1 MTESTYHSASSPANR
16 SAGVRSA
23 GDTKMADGQALLEV
37 RDLHVDFQTYGGVVQ
52 AVRGVSFDVAPGQTL
67 AIVGESGCGKSVTV
81 QSLMGLIPMP
91 PGRIHKGTA
100 TLRGHDILAS
110 KFQGGQDI
118 RGREISMIFQDPMTS
133 LNPTMTIGRQIAE
146 TLEVHRGYSQTQAL
160 SRAVELLEMSKIPEA
175 AKRAKQYPFEFSG
188 GMLQRAMIAMA
199 IACEPA
205 ILVADEPTT
214 ALDVTIQAQ
223 ILDLLGDL
231 QKATGMAIIL
241 ITHDLGVVARMA
253 DDVMVMYAGEIVER
267 GSVDDIFYRSGHPY
281 TQGLRLAMPTNQPS
295 DDGAQEQ
302 ALIAIDGSPPD
313 LFNPPTGC
321 AYHPRCPH
329 AMTVCA
335 RMAPSHYEL
344 TDGTVGNH
352 QAACWLHDEQCP
364 DPAEQRS

>member
-1 MTESTYHSASSPANR
+1 MPRSTTQNSASTEPAESI
-16 SAGVRSA
+16 SAQPSA
-23 GDTKMADGQALLEV
+23 TREPLLQV
-37 RDLHVDFQTYGGVVQ
+37 DNLHVDFQTYGGVVQ
-52 AVRGVSFDVAPGQTL
+52 AVRGVSFDVAAGQTL

-91 PGRIHKGTA
+91 PGRIHKSTA

-110 KFQGGQDI
+110 KFIEGRDV

-146 TLEVHRGYSQTQAL
+146 TLEVHRGYGQSQAF

-223 ILDLLGDL
+223 ILDLLADL
-231 QKATGMAIIL
+231 QQETGMAIIL

-253 DDVMVMYAGEIVER
+253 DDVMVMYAGEVVER

-281 TQGLRLAMPTNQPS
+281 TQGLRLAMPTNKHNE
-295 DDGAQEQ
+295 DGLPEQ
-302 ALIAIDGSPPD
+302 TLIAIDGSPPD
-313 LFNPPTGC
+313 LFNPPKGC

-329 AMTVCA
+329 AMNVCA
-335 RMAPSHYEL
+335 QQSPEQYALKPTASSTQGH
-344 TDGTVGNH
+344 GH
-352 QAACWLHDEQCP
+352 QAACWLHHELCTPQGG
-364 DPAEQRS
+364 RS